1 MPAPNVA
8 TTTTPTSAVPQGWD
22 VVIGLEVH
30 AQIASNSK
38 LFSRAATT
46 PFAEA
51 NTQVSFIDAALPGV
65 LPRPNQECI
74 NQAIITGLGLNGDIQ
89 LYSRFDRKHYFYP
102 DLPQGY
108 QISQYHHPIVL
119 GGYVTIQ
126 DEDGSDKKV
135 QVTRLHIEQ
144 DAGKSVH
151 DLMPNATAIDLNRS
165 GVALMEI
172 VFEPELTSA
181 QQAVS
186 LMRTLRNL
194 LRYLGSCDGNM
205 EAGNLRADV
214 NVSVRRTGAPLGT
227 RCEIKNLNSMRFI
240 QQAIDYEA
248 QRQIDLIES
257 GESIIQQ
264 TRLFDTQQG
273 RTHAMRSKEEAHDY
287 RYFPDPDLPPLVLTQ
302 THIDSLKE
310 TMPELPQQRYQR
322 FIDSYKLKPADA
334 ALLTSDKGTAD
345 YFEAVLTAPS
355 NREPT
360 AVARWVLGSLKGLLN
375 KDNTDINESPIT
387 PHALGELIDLVR
399 DGTLSER
406 SAKDVLA
413 LMAESGEDAQAI
425 VKRKNLA
432 QISDSGALGT
442 IIDDILAQHQDKVAA
457 YHNGKEQL
465 FGFFVGE
472 TMRATQG
479 KANPQ
484 TANALLKDKLKA
496 Q

>member
-1 MPAPNVA
+1 MPTPNP
-8 TTTTPTSAVPQGWD
+8 TPSSSAIPPGWD
-22 VVIGLEVH
+22 VIIGLEVH

-46 PFAEA
+46 PYAEA

-65 LPRPNQECI
+65 LPRPNQACI
-74 NQAIITGLGLNGDIQ
+74 NQAIITALGLNGNIQ

-108 QISQYHHPIVL
+108 QISQYHHPISL
-119 GGYVTIQ
+119 GGFVAIQ
-126 DEDGSDKKV
+126 DENGNDKNV
-135 QVTRLHIEQ
+135 RVTRLHMEQ

-151 DLMPNATAIDLNRS
+151 DLMPDATAIDLNRS

-172 VFEPELTSA
+172 VFEPDLTSS
-181 QQAVS
+181 QQAVN

-214 NVSVRRTGAPLGT
+214 NVSVRRSGAPLGT
-227 RCEIKNLNSMRFI
+227 RCELKNLNSMRFI

-248 QRQIDLIES
+248 QRQIDCIEN
-257 GESIIQQ
+257 GETIIQQ

-287 RYFPDPDLPPLVLTQ
+287 RYFPDPDLPPLVLEQ
-302 THIDSLKE
+302 THIDALKE
-310 TMPELPQQRYQR
+310 QMPELPQQRYQR

-334 ALLTSDKGTAD
+334 ALLTSDKSTAD
-345 YFEAVLTAPS
+345 YFENALDNRDAP
-355 NREPT
+355 T
-360 AVARWVLGSLKGLLN
+360 VARWILGALKGLLN
-375 KDNTDINESPIT
+375 KDNTDIDSSPIQ
-387 PHALGELIDLVR
+387 PSALGKLIDLV
-399 DGTLSER
+399 DNGTLSER
-406 SAKDVLA
+406 IAKDVLND
-413 LMAESGEDAQAI
+413 MAESGEDAPTI
-425 VKRKNLA
+425 VQRKNLA
-432 QISDSGALGT
+432 QISDSDTLGK
-442 IIDDILAQHQDKVAA
+442 IIDTILAQHQDKVAA